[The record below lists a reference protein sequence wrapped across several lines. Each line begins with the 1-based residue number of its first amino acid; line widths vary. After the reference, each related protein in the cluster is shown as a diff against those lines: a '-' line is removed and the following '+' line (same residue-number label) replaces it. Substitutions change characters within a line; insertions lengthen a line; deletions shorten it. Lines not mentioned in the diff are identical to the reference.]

1 MTIKTKLFAVI
12 IILASI
18 GFFMFLVNWQLSSS
32 QELDARV
39 INMAGRQ
46 RMLSQKLSKELV
58 AYVEKKER
66 TGIIPREL
74 KNSILKTSTI
84 FDKTLNSLI
93 SSGEVPSTLSLEG
106 PRIYL
111 PAADEEIQGS
121 LREVAAVW
129 ADFAPHIRE
138 VLSDDISFSSLDWI
152 MDHNMELL
160 SKMNIAVTKFQKASE
175 EKTATAL
182 AFQKASAFVGTLIFF
197 LAMYLIIGIIRK
209 INALKEYAEALGTGD
224 FTVDAPPSSEDEL
237 GQTVAAIHE
246 MAENIKHLAGDIK
259 ENSEMVSGSSEE
271 LIQMARELISNSG
284 NLNEKVTSLASAS
297 EQLNVN
303 MKDSSDRVGHSSEN
317 LSELN
322 RTINELQ
329 STVQGIASNTA
340 KAKQLTDDSVDKV
353 ETASTSISALS
364 TAARE
369 INMVI
374 DMIVEIA
381 EQTKLL
387 ALNATIEAA
396 RAGEAGKGFA
406 VVANEVKEL
415 AKQTNSATE
424 NIQKR
429 ITAMQDTTKQTV
441 LDIESISSSIRE
453 VSTIVHSI
461 SHEVDHQNQAT
472 NGFASKVTETHQA
485 MQDISVGVS
494 EIADVTRA
502 IVEDISTVHQE
513 SAQVDNTGHQLSVKA
528 DQLVNVSE
536 KLKEGL
542 THFKLN

>member
-12 IILASI
+12 FVLASI
-18 GFFMFLVNWQLSSS
+18 GFFMFLMNWQLSSS
-32 QELDARV
+32 QELDARL

-46 RMLSQKLSKELV
+46 RMLSQKLTKELV
-58 AYVEKKER
+58 AYVERKER
-66 TGIIPREL
+66 TGIPPREL
-74 KNSILKTSTI
+74 KKSILETSTI

-93 SSGEVPSTLSLEG
+93 SSGDVPSTLSLDG
-106 PRIYL
+106 PQIYL
-111 PAADEEIQGS
+111 PAAEKEIQGA
-121 LREVAAVW
+121 LRDVAAVW

-138 VLSDDISFSSLDWI
+138 VLSDDIDFNSLDWI
-152 MDHNMELL
+152 IDHNMELL
-160 SKMNIAVTKFQKASE
+160 SKMNIAVTLFQKASE
-175 EKTATAL
+175 DKTAL
-182 AFQKASAFVGTLIFF
+182 ALTFQKASAFVGSLIFF
-197 LAMYLIIGIIRK
+197 LAVYLIIGIIKK

-224 FTVDAPPSSEDEL
+224 FTVEAPPVSEDEL
-237 GQTVAAIHE
+237 GQTVSAIRE

-259 ENSEMVSGSSEE
+259 ENSELVSGSSEE

-303 MKDSSDRVGHSSEN
+303 MKDSSDRVGHSSDN

-322 RTINELQ
+322 RTINDLQ

-340 KAKQLTDDSVDKV
+340 KAKQLTDDSVEKV

-441 LDIESISSSIRE
+441 LDIESISGSIRE

-461 SHEVDHQNQAT
+461 SAEVDHQNEAT

-485 MQDISVGVS
+485 MQDISMGVS

-502 IVEDISTVHQE
+502 IVEDISTVHRE
-513 SAQVDNTGHQLSVKA
+513 SSQVDSTGHQLSGKA
-528 DQLVNVSE
+528 DQLVSVSE
-536 KLKEGL
+536 RLKKGL